1 VSLWRVFCGY
11 SYAREYLQ
19 TTRNKLK
26 EGNTMKTET
35 IAQLVKSAMVN
46 YEAMYDSL
54 DKKKPH
60 AYDSEEY
67 KRWSYEQE
75 RHAEMLDEALEAL
88 KSLGIDVDIRY

>member
-1 VSLWRVFCGY
+1 
-11 SYAREYLQ
+11 
-19 TTRNKLK
+19 
-26 EGNTMKTET
+26 MKTGT

-46 YEAMYDSL
+46 YEAMYDAL

-67 KRWSYEQE
+67 KRFSNEQE
-75 RHAEMLDEALEAL
+75 RHAEMLDEALDAL

>member
-1 VSLWRVFCGY
+1 
-11 SYAREYLQ
+11 
-19 TTRNKLK
+19 
-26 EGNTMKTET
+26 MKNGT

-75 RHAEMLDEALEAL
+75 RHAEMLDEALDAL